1 MKTALRI
8 LAFILLLFLG
18 FGGIYGAFILISDPS
33 GSKFDWSLDLLN
45 GTPFS
50 SYLLPGIVLLI
61 ANGIFPLCVAVSI
74 LLKKKYAHRLIL
86 LQGAVVFVWLTAQ
99 LLFNPEFFLP
109 VTHYPTYGT
118 GLILGIIGLLLKKQE
133 STLILKL

>member
-1 MKTALRI
+1 MKTASRI

-74 LLKKKYAHRLIL
+74 LLKKNMPTDSSCFRVWWFLYGSLPNCCLIPN
-86 LQGAVVFVWLTAQ
+86 F
-99 LLFNPEFFLP
+99 
-109 VTHYPTYGT
+109 
-118 GLILGIIGLLLKKQE
+118 
-133 STLILKL
+133 SSR